1 MSLIVPQIPVW
12 VSFSEHV
19 VKGHECQLAAVLS
32 EVYAL
37 NSIPCCLGNSSI
49 NFIIWLLQPYY
60 TGQLASRR
68 VGKCRS
74 SQDSLWGKYLHHRGE
89 RIWSG
94 EFKWVL
100 LLRQQPA
107 AILTASGLPLLKARL
122 HFWLWYFPFWKLC
135 DMSLGNLIG
144 GSDHSHWEKSSSFLG
159 IINSQG
165 DSTVTHATLKC
176 SILSLSFRDRIS
188 HSRDFNHA
196 CWSSLV
202 LSYIRNG

>member
-107 AILTASGLPLLKARL
+107 AILTASGLPLLKARD
-122 HFWLWYFPFWKLC
+122 FFDIGSPPFADAPVW
-135 DMSLGNLIG
+135 
-144 GSDHSHWEKSSSFLG
+144 SSSAL
-159 IINSQG
+159 
-165 DSTVTHATLKC
+165 VALH
-176 SILSLSFRDRIS
+176 RPR
-188 HSRDFNHA
+188 
-196 CWSSLV
+196 SSGVMQVSPEIHLQP
-202 LSYIRNG
+202 